1 MIREGLIFKV
11 ALEQKELKE
20 KSVGKEHPR
29 RENSK
34 GKGLKVEECFMYSK
48 KNKEPREAGRE

>member
-1 MIREGLIFKV
+1 M

-20 KSVGKEHPR
+20 RSVGKEHPR